1 MHDLV
6 TECKRLEIFTHI
18 STAYVICNRKGYIE
32 EKIYEI
38 DGDSDR
44 GKISMFV
51 DTLPIM
57 DSKYIRTFFII
68 QYNEVLIINYF
79 L

>member
-18 STAYVICNRKGYIE
+18 STAYVNCNRKGYIE

-38 DGDSDR
+38 DGDSEEIVNR
-44 GKISMFV
+44 IH
-51 DTLPIM
+51 
-57 DSKYIRTFFII
+57 
-68 QYNEVLIINYF
+68 
-79 L
+79 